1 MGKVSSAHFFDKDY
15 VPKTL
20 DEFYNSG
27 WKEYLLYHIR
37 RYELNDVNHSPED
50 LLQDMMVQ
58 MARTNYIEK
67 FDPTVAQGNFMFYI
81 KVFLQNFM
89 SKPYAKE
96 HRTKNGQRIVNHLSL
111 VNVSDMEDAS
121 PMEIDYDSVGFSD
134 SFEDVTCLL
143 HALEG
148 DLKQIQTDSEI
159 EYNGNVLNR
168 DPFTVYKMLLSGYE
182 IKEIAE
188 IFGTSKQL
196 VYSLRK
202 KILSVVQTY

>member
-37 RYELNDVNHSPED
+37 RYQLNDVNHSPED

-67 FDPTVAQGNFMFYI
+67 FDPEVAQGNFMFYI

-96 HRTKNGQRIVNHLSL
+96 HRTKHGQNIVNHLSL
-111 VNVSDMEDAS
+111 VNVTDQEEAS
-121 PMEIDYDSVGFSD
+121 PMEIDYDSVGYNES
-134 SFEDVTCLL
+134 SEDLICLL
-143 HALEG
+143 DTIESGLR
-148 DLKQIQTDSEI
+148 QIKTESAV
-159 EYNGNVLNR
+159 EYNGVVLNR

-202 KILSVVQTY
+202 KILSVVQS